1 MFIVTNPPGVATR
14 RIVAVTRT
22 VHEAMYHF
30 SAGMQLWY
38 NPERGGGRLY
48 LMLS

>member
-14 RIVAVTRT
+14 RIVAVT
-22 VHEAMYHF
+22 HSLAESLHHF
-30 SAGMQLWY
+30 QSGMQLWY
-38 NPERGGGRLY
+38 NPQEGGGRLY